1 MRWRRSRST
10 DLDEDLD
17 DGAGTGA
24 ASIRPLPSSP
34 ALLEDVGDDVADAA
48 VFRPVDLR
56 ELCVASMA
64 CRSAHAIA
72 AIQVKALDGRRT
84 GPAQIRGTRG
94 AA

>member
-1 MRWRRSRST
+1 MHI
-10 DLDEDLD
+10 LL
-17 DGAGTGA
+17 
-24 ASIRPLPSSP
+24 SIRPLPSSP

-56 ELCVASMA
+56 ESSVSMCRIDVAY
-64 CRSAHAIA
+64 RSAHAVA

-84 GPAQIRGTRG
+84 GPARRRGTRG